1 MLVVILMIALAAVTL
16 TAISLKKCY
25 TNIPTLELKRRA
37 RAGDKFADV
46 LFQAATY
53 GPSLQILLWIII
65 GFAST
70 GFFVMAS
77 RTVPAWAALI
87 ISLTLIWFGFAWLPK
102 SSSGV
107 ITKTLAKYVSPSL
120 AWSLQHL
127 YPILGRLADM
137 FIRRGGIS
145 VHSGIYQK
153 DDLLNL
159 LKHQKNQP
167 DNRISSEEIRI
178 TSGALTF
185 GDKLVHQVMTP
196 RRVVIAVAATDT
208 IGPHLMDEL
217 HASGHSRFPVY
228 QDKPDNFVGILYAR
242 DLLGHSGGGQIRG
255 LMKKRVLY
263 VHELQNLNQVLQ
275 AFLKTKHHLF
285 LVVNSFE
292 EVVGIISIEDI
303 LEQIL
308 GKPILDEFDKYDDL
322 RAVAAL
328 SARQE
333 HQNQVPEVV
342 DSKPTK

>member
-1 MLVVILMIALAAVTL
+1 MLIDILMIALAAVTL
-16 TAISLKKCY
+16 SAIMLKKCY

-46 LFQAATY
+46 LFKAATY
-53 GPSLQILLWIII
+53 GPSLQILLWFII
-65 GFAST
+65 GLSST
-70 GFFVMAS
+70 TFFVIAS
-77 RTVPAWAALI
+77 RSVPAWAAAI
-87 ISLTLIWFGFAWLPK
+87 VSLALIWFGFAWLPK
-102 SSSGV
+102 SSSGP
-107 ITKTLAKYVSPSL
+107 ITKTLAKYLSSPL
-120 AWSLQHL
+120 AWVLQHF
-127 YPILGRLADM
+127 YPILSRLADM
-137 FIRRGGIS
+137 FIKHGGIT
-145 VHSGIYQK
+145 VHTGIYQK

-159 LKHQKNQP
+159 LNHQKNQS
-167 DNRISSEEIRI
+167 DNRISSDEIRI
-178 TSGALTF
+178 AKGALTF
-185 GDKLVHQVMTP
+185 GDKLVHEVMTP
-196 RRVVIAVAATDT
+196 RRIIKAVAATDT

-228 QDKPDNFVGILYAR
+228 QGKADNFIGIFYTR
-242 DLLGHSGGGQIRG
+242 DILNHSSGGQVRE

-292 EVVGIISIEDI
+292 EVVGLISIEDI

-322 RAVAAL
+322 REVAAL
-328 SARQE
+328 SASQE

-342 DSKPTK
+342 TSKQTK